1 MQILLVEDDK
11 KAARLLAQGL
21 QEEGFTVTVVH
32 GAEQAL
38 SHLGERF
45 DVAIF
50 DRMLPGMDGIAL
62 CQRVRQAS
70 VQWPILMLTA
80 RDALLD
86 RVEGLNAGVD
96 DYLAK
101 PFAFEELL
109 ARLHALLRR
118 PSEMQV
124 THLQLAD
131 LRIDLLAHEV
141 VRGGQRLDLTQKE
154 YAVLV
159 LLVRHAGN
167 VVSRQQLAE
176 EVWHADLI
184 AIDNLI
190 DVHLKNLR
198 RKLDTGAADGQT
210 VQIETLRGQG
220 FVIRQE
226 RS

>member
-1 MQILLVEDDK
+1 MQLLLVEDDM

-21 QEEGFTVTVVH
+21 QEEGFAVTVAH
-32 GAEQAL
+32 SAEEAL
-38 SHLGERF
+38 ALLDRPF

-50 DRMLPGMDGIAL
+50 DRMLPGIDGLAL
-62 CQRVRQAS
+62 CRRVRQS
-70 VQWPILMLTA
+70 QVLWPILMLTA
-80 RDALLD
+80 RDALGEK
-86 RVEGLNAGVD
+86 VEGLHAGVD

-118 PSEMQV
+118 PRQLQV
-124 THLQLAD
+124 LHLQLAD

-141 VRGGQRLDLTQKE
+141 MRDGQRLDLTQKE

-159 LLVRHAGN
+159 LLVRHSGQ

-184 AIDNLI
+184 AIDNLM
-190 DVHLKNLR
+190 DVHIKNLR
-198 RKLDTGAADGQT
+198 RKIEADGRPAL
-210 VQIETLRGQG
+210 IETLRGQG
-220 FVIRQE
+220 FRM
-226 RS
+226 RSDGEP

>member
-21 QEEGFTVTVVH
+21 QEEGFTITVAH
-32 GAEQAL
+32 SAEQAL
-38 SHLGERF
+38 GHLGERF

-50 DRMLPGMDGIAL
+50 DRMLPGMDGISL
-62 CQRVRQAS
+62 CQRVRQES

-118 PSEMQV
+118 PSRMQV
-124 THLQLAD
+124 TQLQLAD

-141 VRGGQRLDLTQKE
+141 VRAGQRLDLTQKE

-190 DVHLKNLR
+190 DVHIKNLR
-198 RKLDTGAADGQT
+198 RKLDSGGADGQT

-226 RS
+226 RP

>member
-1 MQILLVEDDK
+1 MHILLVEDDK

-21 QEEGFTVTVVH
+21 QEEGFEVVVAH
-32 GAEQAL
+32 SGEEAL
-38 SHLGERF
+38 AHLGSAF

-50 DRMLPGMDGIAL
+50 DRMLPGIDGLTL
-62 CQRVRQAS
+62 CQRVRQAQ

-80 RDALLD
+80 RDALGEK
-86 RVEGLNAGVD
+86 VEGLHAGVD

-118 PSEMQV
+118 PSQLQV
-124 THLQLAD
+124 MHLQLAD

-141 VRGGQRLDLTQKE
+141 LRDGQRLDLTQKE

-176 EVWHADLI
+176 QVWHADLI

-190 DVHLKNLR
+190 DVHIKNLR
-198 RKLDTGAADGQT
+198 RKIDTEGRPAM
-210 VQIETLRGQG
+210 IETLRGQG
-220 FVIRQE
+220 FCIRRQGQQ
-226 RS
+226 